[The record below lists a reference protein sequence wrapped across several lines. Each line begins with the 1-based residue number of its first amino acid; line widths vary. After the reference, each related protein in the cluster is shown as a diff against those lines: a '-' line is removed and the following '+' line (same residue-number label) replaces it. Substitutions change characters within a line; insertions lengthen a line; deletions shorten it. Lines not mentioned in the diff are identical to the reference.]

1 MFTFARPTNHGT
13 PITASAEEEE
23 ADAIHWLRPRCPLCT
38 LALVAR
44 PGALANA
51 SVFAWTQ
58 SSARLDKLGILRNA
72 NVVVVAGVSRR
83 SPASTG
89 KRGTLTRVDVNADL
103 KPVRHRNAGTRTNAS
118 VHVSLRPVLSDS
130 NGTQPP
136 AVVEV
141 MVDVRPRHVAPSS
154 DGTQSPVGVYPLV
167 F

>member
-1 MFTFARPTNHGT
+1 MFRFARPANHGT
-13 PITASAEEEE
+13 PITAGAEEEV
-23 ADAIHWLRPRCPLCT
+23 DAIHWLRPRCPLCT

-58 SSARLDKLGILRNA
+58 SSAHLDKLGILRNA

-89 KRGTLTRVDVNADL
+89 KRGTLIRVDVNANL

-118 VHVSLRPVLSDS
+118 VLHVSLRPVLSDS

-141 MVDVRPRHVAPSS
+141 MVDARPRPVAPSS